1 MESTLRAVLR
11 SGRLPA
17 AGLMI
22 VAALIAWWGSAT
34 VAQAPALA
42 PRLEEAL
49 SPANPRPAPSV
60 TEVLPA
66 TPGGE
71 GAPAA
76 IPPLPS
82 PAGGSAPSVS
92 NPVESEFSG
101 APRGVLAPEVI
112 AIEVAPD
119 ADRSVVVRDA
129 LKTLEQSGTKI
140 VAAEPLTASSSTSLM
155 AVIGTRKDADSGE
168 LARILRTLQA
178 FGLQRCILTMTDAEK
193 SSVTVIAPADTPWR
207 IVNSLLATLKKHPRF
222 EVALQAPGGEAPL
235 TPAVPLGE
243 PLPIS
248 PPTAGP
254 ANPGSPPLSPFIP
267 TPPSGAL
274 PPGLVPSPNAIEPPT
289 VEGPTG
295 GAVPSLD
302 AATPIPPSAPLPPGL
317 DPNLLP
323 SPDVGGL
330 PGGVLPSTN
339 LGPGLAPENPPVA
352 TPGAGSPPSND
363 LPFSDPPR
371 NQPLKV
377 FPLRHASATEA
388 GRIVQQLYGLRINL
402 ALDERTNSLLVN
414 GYDDQILKDLEELL
428 EVLDVPSRNSGSGGG
443 LAKSSADPAG
453 LPANASGTRPPG
465 SGEGRLAPNAG
476 SSSKG
481 TPSQPAR
488 TSLPPEPT
496 EAPWSHMTQSEW
508 MQKLAHA
515 NAGEIPAPT
524 RALLERFFGPL
535 VSELADAASEPRSP
549 SDIPY
554 WNSRVEEAVSRQA
567 GQLRQTPLDERDAAK
582 VRELRSLVHL
592 QFHLRQLQQRAELAE
607 FARRLERIGE
617 SIETR
622 ERIAGRIVDRR
633 VEELLD
639 PALTWGSPKPGDW
652 SPAHTPSPSNAP
664 RGSAANDSLLSGS
677 EPFGAGLRRSPG
689 DSLLPGSEPAGVGP
703 RRSPNDLTGPNEFQS
718 ETTSPGINPFGGS
731 SSWNNRRSGGA
742 PSRPSLFQGQER
754 PSFPTI
760 DIARPSPAP
769 SFDEL
774 AWGRLSGTWKIDV
787 MQVELRDALAEFD
800 DRSAEFEI
808 RGNVLDFR
816 FRRQGQEG
824 GYPLRLR
831 SSSGKSPPAI
841 EVFEISSNGESE
853 RSRGELRLDGK
864 KLRVCIGRPSLPP
877 AAEFAPG
884 KDVIYFEAH
893 RTRYAATDSL
903 VGTILHRDKD
913 GAVIVGLGPEQGI
926 RPAQILDVFSDKRER
941 LGEIQVTKVV
951 QEDECAARILREE
964 ELMPIRIGDRVEK
977 GGQPGQF
984 AEPPQQSPQPKGPV
998 KKASVGVQFDL
1009 GNPAGQFLWIEGKG
1023 GITMSRLGKTIQAS
1037 CGARLRLRIS
1047 GIPKHAG
1054 DNVFLTIEVQDEKSL
1069 EASKVIETVAT
1080 NTIPLRITEEDLEQV
1095 FANNLV
1101 TKVVYR
1107 PHDLTRTGA
1116 SLFDTVVSSKL
1127 EPGADPRMEA
1137 EKRGTVVAMLRLSRS
1152 DESPKTDVRETPAQK
1167 PSPAPGADG
1176 EARAVPDT
1184 SQPLKSDAEKA
1195 IARLVL
1201 VYFQDQARRAVPALV
1216 VNVGQKTLAITTG
1229 PAVIVPDGA
1238 PPAIDR
1244 AFLEIPGRPP
1254 IAAKYEPMWQDPK
1267 TELYVFECEEEL
1279 PGQPLEVPPDLDA
1292 GEPLSAIL
1300 PGSMSELRLTPEA
1313 ARLRAVNQNATWL
1326 VPTNQET
1333 REHTGLWELDRV
1345 LPEGT
1350 LLFRG
1355 GQLAGV
1361 TLLGTRF
1368 LGDKADK
1375 SYVVPAQRITEL
1387 RARLAA
1393 IAEKES
1399 GGTPAAPPA
1408 ETPQDPASARPR

>member
-1 MESTLRAVLR
+1 
-11 SGRLPA
+11 
-17 AGLMI
+17 MI

-34 VAQAPALA
+34 VAQTPAPA

-49 SPANPRPAPSV
+49 PPANPGPAPSV
-60 TEVLPA
+60 AEVLPA

-82 PAGGSAPSVS
+82 SAGGSAPNAS

-140 VAAEPLTASSSTSLM
+140 VAAEPLTASSSPSLM

-178 FGLQRCILTMTDAEK
+178 FGLQRCNLTMTDAEK

-207 IVNSLLATLKKHPRF
+207 IVNGLLATLKKHPRF
-222 EVALQAPGGEAPL
+222 EVALQAPGGDAPL

-254 ANPGSPPLSPFIP
+254 ATPESPPLSPLVP
-267 TPPSGAL
+267 PPPSGAL

-377 FPLRHASATEA
+377 FLLRHASATEA
-388 GRIVQQLYGLRINL
+388 GRIVQQLYGPRINL

-508 MQKLAHA
+508 MQKLAPA
-515 NAGEIPAPT
+515 NAGEISAPT

-535 VSELADAASEPRSP
+535 VSEQADAASEPRSP

-592 QFHLRQLQQRAELAE
+592 QFQLRQLQQRAELAE

-639 PALTWGSPKPGDW
+639 PALAWKPQAPDSPLPVDER
-652 SPAHTPSPSNAP
+652 TP
-664 RGSAANDSLLSGS
+664 
-677 EPFGAGLRRSPG
+677 
-689 DSLLPGSEPAGVGP
+689 
-703 RRSPNDLTGPNEFQS
+703 RSPNSVPGAPSAGNSLVPGGFPLGPGPYHAPQENPVPNEFQS
-718 ETTSPGINPFGGS
+718 ETTSPGFDPFGGS
-731 SSWNNRRSGGA
+731 SSRNNRRSGGA

-760 DIARPSPAP
+760 DIARPGPAP
-769 SFDEL
+769 SVDEL

-787 MQVELRDALAEFD
+787 MQVDLRDALAECD

-824 GYPLRLR
+824 GYPLHLR
-831 SSSGKSPPAI
+831 SSSGKSPPVI
-841 EVFEISSNGESE
+841 EVLEINSDGKSA
-853 RSRGELRLDGK
+853 RSRGELRFDGK
-864 KLRVCIGRPSLPP
+864 KLRVCVGRPSLPP

-893 RTRYAATDSL
+893 RTAYAATDSL

-913 GAVIVGLGPEQGI
+913 GAVIVGLGPEHGI
-926 RPAQILDVFSDKRER
+926 RPPQILDVFSDKRQR
-941 LGEIQVTKVV
+941 LGEIQVTRVLE
-951 QEDECAARILREE
+951 QDECAARILREE
-964 ELMPIRIGDRVEK
+964 ALMPIRIGDRVEK
-977 GGQPGQF
+977 GSQPSPL
-984 AEPPQQSPQPKGPV
+984 AELPQQSPQPQGPV
-998 KKASVGVQFDL
+998 KKKSIGVQFDL

-1023 GITMSRLGKTIQAS
+1023 GITMSRQGKTIQAS
-1037 CGARLRLRIS
+1037 CGSRLRLRIR
-1047 GIPKHAG
+1047 GIPKHEEE
-1054 DNVFLTIEVQDEKSL
+1054 NVFLTLEVQDEKSL

-1095 FANNLV
+1095 FADNLV

-1107 PHDLTRTGA
+1107 PHDLTKTGA

-1127 EPGADPRMEA
+1127 DPGADPRMEA

-1152 DESPKTDVRETPAQK
+1152 DESPKTDVRETPSQK
-1167 PSPAPGADG
+1167 PAPAPGADG
-1176 EARAVPDT
+1176 EARAVPDST
-1184 SQPLKSDAEKA
+1184 QPLKSDAEKA

-1216 VNVGQKTLAITTG
+1216 VNVGPKTLAITTG

-1300 PGSMSELRLTPEA
+1300 PGSKSELRLTPEA